1 MSTKT
6 IKQRI
11 ALVAV
16 SALTAGFLSVV
27 AAPVANAA
35 AHAARSDL
43 ACGATTTSS
52 ITLGWTAS
60 GAGDTG
66 GAQASATYSTNGT
79 DYIAMPT
86 TTSAGAGTIITQS
99 GAGTP
104 ALADGVAYS
113 ITIKTLNAGADV
125 SAASNAVTCMVQAGV
140 LHIGTTASTTGA
152 AVASATYANQR
163 AVGWITKSSTNG
175 TSHNSGFTLVGGL
188 VGTGVVY
195 PGAKIPFVAMG
206 STTSGTGV
214 GLTATGGTFDTFVCA
229 NGTAT
234 VNSTGTAAACVS
246 GNGTAAIASGVLNI
260 SAGVGLSASLSA
272 FRGTGVDDSTSPTNG
287 ALMGLWTFTVSSSST
302 VQVYA
307 ASKSTITS
315 QVAIA
320 KGATPSTS
328 VAYDNTD
335 LIQNGSVGYIYVNL
349 KDALSSQILAAS
361 TTSLTATTTA
371 GTIIGH
377 ATAASANSYAATGAL
392 TVITPADAGVYYV
405 VVNQPVANTAGTA
418 TVNISL
424 DGAVIATK
432 TLKWAGDIATLAVD
446 TVNSAS
452 TFIDGA
458 TATAPAA
465 AMYGVA
471 YVAKDAAGNV
481 VTLAAQPSVDSA
493 TGALVGA
500 SVYAVDTLADGGRYQ
515 RTSVGYG
522 FTTMIVPSGLNG
534 AASYR
539 LKLTNAVGTSIYSAV
554 QTVKV
559 SSGGPNSFV
568 ASWDKAQYAPGDIAT
583 LTITVKDAYG
593 NPVGSG
599 TALPGL
605 TAGLI
610 VSTGGLTAVGSA
622 CVDASYTDS
631 AGVKTC
637 KFAAGNTEGSYS
649 YSVDLTTV
657 APQSATIGSLK
668 IAATTAVVS
677 NAQVLQSIV
686 ALIASINKQI
696 QALQALILK
705 KK

>member
-1 MSTKT
+1 M
-6 IKQRI
+6 KQRI

-16 SALTAGFLSVV
+16 SALTAGVLSVV

-35 AHAARSDL
+35 VPAASTL
-43 ACGATTTSS
+43 FVASTATTTGSAVNAANDQAAMRS
-52 ITLGWTAS
+52 LGWIAKTA
-60 GAGDTG
+60 GGTAADAGFEL
-66 GAQASATYSTNGT
+66 
-79 DYIAMPT
+79 
-86 TTSAGAGTIITQS
+86 TS
-99 GAGTP
+99 
-104 ALADGVAYS
+104 GVA
-113 ITIKTLNAGADV
+113 
-125 SAASNAVTCMVQAGV
+125 
-140 LHIGTTASTTGA
+140 TAT
-152 AVASATYANQR
+152 
-163 AVGWITKSSTNG
+163 
-175 TSHNSGFTLVGGL
+175 
-188 VGTGVVY
+188 VY
-195 PGAKIPFVAMG
+195 PGAKIAFAGKNAAAANSGIGFV
-206 STTSGTGV
+206 V
-214 GLTATGGTFDTFVCA
+214 TGGTLSGMVQAATSDSLALNGTSTTAVAYDADNTAEDFGGVFNISAAVGSTATLQAFVGTGIA
-229 NGTAT
+229 GTGTAT
-234 VNSTGTAAACVS
+234 
-246 GNGTAAIASGVLNI
+246 NGTMIGQWV
-260 SAGVGLSASLSA
+260 
-272 FRGTGVDDSTSPTNG
+272 
-287 ALMGLWTFTVSSSST
+287 FTVASSST
-302 VQVYA
+302 VQVYS
-307 ASKSTITS
+307 ASKSIITS

-361 TTSLTATTTA
+361 TTSLTATTSA

-377 ATAASANSYAATGAL
+377 ATGASANSYAATGTL

-446 TVNSAS
+446 PVNSAS

-458 TATAPAA
+458 TATTPATA
-465 AMYGVA
+465 IGNVV

-500 SVYAVDTLADGGRYQ
+500 SVYNANTAANGGEYQ
-515 RTSVGYG
+515 TTARGYG
-522 FTTMIVPSGLNG
+522 YTTMVVPSGLNG

>member
-1 MSTKT
+1 MSNKT

-27 AAPVANAA
+27 AAPVANATA
-35 AHAARSDL
+35 VTTASTAVTVT
-43 ACGATTTSS
+43 ATTTTS
-52 ITLGWTAS
+52 ISLSWTKDANQNS
-60 GAGDTG
+60 M
-66 GAQASATYSTNGT
+66 TYSTNGV

-86 TTSAGAGTIITQS
+86 TTTGTTGTIVTQS

-104 ALADGVAYS
+104 ALADGVVYS
-113 ITIKTLNAGADV
+113 ITLKGIGTTDLTPGPASTAINA
-125 SAASNAVTCMVQAGV
+125 MVQTGV
-140 LHIGTTASTTGA
+140 LHIGTTASTTGS
-152 AVASATYANQR
+152 AVATATHANQR

-175 TSHNSGFTLVGGL
+175 TSHNSGLTLVGGL

-214 GLTATGGTFDTFVCA
+214 GLTATGGTIDTFVCA
-229 NGTAT
+229 SGTAT

-246 GNGTAAIASGVLNI
+246 ADGTASVASGVLNI
-260 SAGVGLSASLSA
+260 SAGVGLSATLSA

-302 VQVYA
+302 VQVYS

-335 LIQNGSVGYIYVNL
+335 LIQNGSVGYIYVAL
-349 KDALSSQILAAS
+349 KDALSSAILAAS
-361 TTSLTATTTA
+361 TTSLTATTSA

-377 ATAASANSYAATGAL
+377 ATAVSANSYAATGLL

-446 TVNSAS
+446 TANSAS

-458 TATAPAA
+458 TATAPTA
-465 AMYGVA
+465 AMGGVV

-481 VTLAAQPSVDSA
+481 VTLGAQPTVDSA

-500 SVYAVDTLADGGRYQ
+500 SVYASDTLAAGGRYQ
-515 RTSVGYG
+515 RNSVGYG
-522 FTTMIVPSGLNG
+522 ITTMVVPSGLNG

-559 SSGGPNSFV
+559 SKGGPNSFV

-583 LTITVKDAYG
+583 LTITVKDIYG
-593 NPVGSG
+593 NLVGAG

-610 VSTGGLTAVGSA
+610 VSTGGLTAVGST

-631 AGVKTC
+631 SGVKTC

-649 YSVDLTTV
+649 YSIDLDTV
-657 APQSATIGSLK
+657 TAQSATIGSLK
-668 IAATTAVVS
+668 IAATSATVS
-677 NAQVLQSIV
+677 NADVLKSIV

>member
-1 MSTKT
+1 
-6 IKQRI
+6 
-11 ALVAV
+11 
-16 SALTAGFLSVV
+16 
-27 AAPVANAA
+27 
-35 AHAARSDL
+35 
-43 ACGATTTSS
+43 
-52 ITLGWTAS
+52 
-60 GAGDTG
+60 
-66 GAQASATYSTNGT
+66 
-79 DYIAMPT
+79 MPT
-86 TTSAGAGTIITQS
+86 TTSGGSGTIVTQS
-99 GAGTP
+99 ITDTP

-113 ITIKTLNAGADV
+113 ITIKTKNAGNET
-125 SAASNAVTCMVQAGV
+125 SAASNAVSCMVQAGV

-163 AVGWITKSSTNG
+163 AVGWITKTSTNG
-175 TSHNSGFTLVGGL
+175 TSHNSGLTLVGGL

-195 PGAKIPFVAMG
+195 PGAKVPFVAVG

-214 GLTATGGTFDTFVCA
+214 GLTATGGTIDTFVCA

-234 VNSTGTAAACVS
+234 VNATGTAAACVS
-246 GNGTAAIASGVLNI
+246 SNTTAAVMSGVLNI
-260 SAGVGLSASLSA
+260 SATVGSTASLSA
-272 FRGTGVDDSTSPTNG
+272 FRGTGVDDSSSPTNG

-302 VQVYA
+302 VQVYNA
-307 ASKSTITS
+307 GQSQITS
-315 QVAIA
+315 QAAIA

-335 LIQNGSVGYIYVNL
+335 LIENGSVGYIYVAL
-349 KDALSSQILAAS
+349 KDALGSALLAAS
-361 TTSLTATTTA
+361 NTSLTATTSA

-392 TVITPADAGVYYV
+392 TVISLNNAGVYYV

-446 TVNSAS
+446 PTNSAS

-458 TATAPAA
+458 TATSPAT
-465 AMYGVA
+465 AMANVI

-481 VTLAAQPSVDSA
+481 VTLAAQPTVDSA

-500 SVYAVDTLADGGRYQ
+500 SVYNLDTLANGGRYQ

-522 FTTMIVPSGLNG
+522 ITTMIVPSGLQG

-539 LKLTNAVGTSIYSAV
+539 LKLTNAVGTSIFSAV

-559 SSGGPNSFV
+559 SLGGPNSFV
-568 ASWDKAQYAPGDIAT
+568 ASWDKASYAPGDIAT
-583 LTITVKDAYG
+583 LTLTVKDAYG

-610 VSTGGLTAVGSA
+610 VSTGGFTSVGGA

-637 KFAAGNTEGSYS
+637 KFAAGNDEGSYS
-649 YSVDLTTV
+649 YSIDLNTV
-657 APQSATIGSLK
+657 APQSATVGAIK
-668 IAATTAVVS
+668 IAATTATVS
-677 NAQVLQSIV
+677 NADVLKSIV

-696 QALQALILK
+696 QALQKLILK
-705 KK
+705 R

>member
-1 MSTKT
+1 MSNKT
-6 IKQRI
+6 MKQRI

-16 SALTAGFLSVV
+16 TALTAGFLSVV

-35 AHAARSDL
+35 VVADDSM
-43 ACGATTTSS
+43 S
-52 ITLGWTAS
+52 IG
-60 GAGDTG
+60 
-66 GAQASATYSTNGT
+66 
-79 DYIAMPT
+79 
-86 TTSAGAGTIITQS
+86 
-99 GAGTP
+99 
-104 ALADGVAYS
+104 
-113 ITIKTLNAGADV
+113 IK
-125 SAASNAVTCMVQAGV
+125 
-140 LHIGTTASTTGA
+140 ASTTGSADA
-152 AVASATYANQR
+152 ASGDTTNNTS
-163 AVGWITKSSTNG
+163 VGWIAKTGG
-175 TSHNSGFTLVGGL
+175 TTSAIAATALSATAGAPVTAS
-188 VGTGVVY
+188 VY
-195 PGAKIPFVAMG
+195 PGAAISFG
-206 STTSGTGV
+206 STTNATASTSAGFVVTGGYITDLGAAGTGATTAINGTSTTAVAIQSSTNKVTGYGVFKITAPV
-214 GLTATGGTFDTFVCA
+214 GSTATLAVY
-229 NGTAT
+229 
-234 VNSTGTAAACVS
+234 
-246 GNGTAAIASGVLNI
+246 
-260 SAGVGLSASLSA
+260 
-272 FRGTGVDDSTSPTNG
+272 RGTGITGTSSATNG
-287 ALMGLWTFTVSSSST
+287 SLVSIWTFTVTASST
-302 VQVYA
+302 VQVYS
-307 ASKSTITS
+307 ASKSIITS
-315 QVAIA
+315 QAAIA

-361 TTSLTATTTA
+361 TTSLTATTSA

-481 VTLAAQPSVDSA
+481 VTLSAQPTVDSA

-500 SVYAVDTLADGGRYQ
+500 SVYNADTYANGGNYQ
-515 RTSVGYG
+515 TTARGYG

-559 SSGGPNSFV
+559 SNGGPNSFV

-593 NPVGSG
+593 NPVGAG

-605 TAGLI
+605 TNNLI
-610 VSTGGLTAVGSA
+610 VSTAGFTAVGSA

-649 YSVDLTTV
+649 YSVDLNTV

-668 IAATTAVVS
+668 IAATTATVS

>member
-1 MSTKT
+1 MSNKT
-6 IKQRI
+6 MKQRI
-11 ALVAV
+11 AVVAV

-35 AHAARSDL
+35 VPAASTL
-43 ACGATTTSS
+43 FVASTATTTGSAVNADNDQGNMKS
-52 ITLGWTAS
+52 LGWIAKTA
-60 GAGDTG
+60 GGTAAG
-66 GAQASATYSTNGT
+66 N
-79 DYIAMPT
+79 
-86 TTSAGAGTIITQS
+86 
-99 GAGTP
+99 
-104 ALADGVAYS
+104 
-113 ITIKTLNAGADV
+113 
-125 SAASNAVTCMVQAGV
+125 
-140 LHIGTTASTTGA
+140 
-152 AVASATYANQR
+152 
-163 AVGWITKSSTNG
+163 
-175 TSHNSGFTLVGGL
+175 GFTL
-188 VGTGVVY
+188 TSGVATATVY
-195 PGAKIPFVAMG
+195 PGAKIAFAAANAAAANSGIGFV
-206 STTSGTGV
+206 V
-214 GLTATGGTFDTFVCA
+214 TGGTISGLAGYTTVPGTIA
-229 NGTAT
+229 LNGT
-234 VNSTGTAAACVS
+234 SITAVGYDADEDS
-246 GNGTAAIASGVLNI
+246 DNLGGVFNI
-260 SAGVGLSASLSA
+260 SAAVGSTATLQA
-272 FRGTGVDDSTSPTNG
+272 FVGTGIAGTSTATNG
-287 ALMGLWTFTVSSSST
+287 TMIGQWTFTVASSST
-302 VQVYA
+302 VQVYS
-307 ASKSTITS
+307 ASKSIITS
-315 QVAIA
+315 QAAIA

-361 TTSLTATTTA
+361 TTSLTATTSA

-392 TVITPADAGVYYV
+392 TVITPANAGVYYV

-458 TATAPAA
+458 TATTPAA

-500 SVYAVDTLADGGRYQ
+500 SVYNADTYANGGNYQ
-515 RTSVGYG
+515 TTARGYG

-568 ASWDKAQYAPGDIAT
+568 ASWDKASYAPGDIAI

-593 NPVGSG
+593 NLVGAG

-605 TAGLI
+605 TNNLI
-610 VSTGGLTAVGSA
+610 VSTAGFTAVGSA

-637 KFAAGNTEGSYS
+637 KFAAGNTEGAYS

-668 IAATTAVVS
+668 IAATSATVS

>member
-6 IKQRI
+6 IRKRI
-11 ALVAV
+11 AVVAV
-16 SALTAGFLSVV
+16 SALTAGVISVV

-35 AHAARSDL
+35 V
-43 ACGATTTSS
+43 
-52 ITLGWTAS
+52 
-60 GAGDTG
+60 
-66 GAQASATYSTNGT
+66 
-79 DYIAMPT
+79 PT
-86 TTSAGAGTIITQS
+86 TGLTFIEG
-99 GAGTP
+99 
-104 ALADGVAYS
+104 
-113 ITIKTLNAGADV
+113 
-125 SAASNAVTCMVQAGV
+125 
-140 LHIGTTASTTGA
+140 TASTTG
-152 AVASATYANQR
+152 SGFSTGSDQATMGSVGFITRTN
-163 AVGWITKSSTNG
+163 AVGTAADG
-175 TSHNSGFTLVGGL
+175 GFTVGSG
-188 VGTGVVY
+188 GVLTAQVY
-195 PGAKIPFVAMG
+195 PNAQIAFAASS
-206 STTSGTGV
+206 STTSGDSLGITV
-214 GLTATGGTFDTFVCA
+214 TGGTIGQFVCTNA
-229 NGTAT
+229 GTASINGTNT
-234 VNSTGTAAACVS
+234 VAACVQ
-246 GNGTAAIASGVLNI
+246 ASTTMS
-260 SAGVGLSASLSA
+260 SAGLVVTAPSTVGSVVTVS
-272 FRGTGVDDSTSPTNG
+272 FFKGTGIAGTSTATNG
-287 ALMGLWTFTVSSSST
+287 ALLATHVLTVAASSA
-302 VQVYA
+302 VQVYSA
-307 ASKSTITS
+307 ATSVITT
-315 QVAIA
+315 QAAIA

-335 LIQNGSVGYIYVNL
+335 VIDNGSVGYIYVDLN
-349 KDALSSQILAAS
+349 DALGSALLAAS
-361 TTSLTATTTA
+361 NSSLTATTSA

-377 ATAASANSYAATGAL
+377 ATAASANSYAATSAL
-392 TVITPADAGVYYV
+392 SVIALNNTGVYYI

-446 TVNSAS
+446 PTNSAS

-458 TATAPAA
+458 TATTPAGA
-465 AMYGVA
+465 IGNVI

-481 VTLAAQPSVDSA
+481 VNLSAQPTVDSA

-500 SVYAVDTLADGGRYQ
+500 SVYNGDTLASGGRYQ

-522 FTTMIVPSGLNG
+522 ITTTVVPSGLNG

-539 LKLTNAVGTSIYSAV
+539 LKLTNALGTSIYSPV

-568 ASWDKAQYAPGDIAT
+568 ASWDKASYTPGDIAT

-593 NPVGSG
+593 NPVGKG

-610 VSTGGLTAVGSA
+610 VSSGGFTAVGSA
-622 CVDASYTDS
+622 CVDASTTDS
-631 AGVKTC
+631 AGAVTC

-668 IAATTAVVS
+668 IAASTATVT
-677 NAQVLQSIV
+677 NAEVLKSIV

-696 QALQALILK
+696 QALQKLILK
-705 KK
+705 R

>member
-1 MSTKT
+1 M
-6 IKQRI
+6 KQRI
-11 ALVAV
+11 AVVAV
-16 SALTAGFLSVV
+16 SALTAGVLSVV

-35 AHAARSDL
+35 VPAASTL
-43 ACGATTTSS
+43 FVSSTATTTGSAVNADNDQTTMKS
-52 ITLGWTAS
+52 LGWIAKTSGGTAAGNGFTLTS
-60 GAGDTG
+60 GVATATVYAGAKIAFAGSNAAAANSGIGFVVTG
-66 GAQASATYSTNGT
+66 GTLSGLAGYTEVPDTRVLNGTSTTAVGYDADADSDNFGGVFNISAPVGSTATLQAFVGTGIVSTATATNGT
-79 DYIAMPT
+79 M
-86 TTSAGAGTIITQS
+86 
-99 GAGTP
+99 
-104 ALADGVAYS
+104 
-113 ITIKTLNAGADV
+113 
-125 SAASNAVTCMVQAGV
+125 
-140 LHIGTTASTTGA
+140 IGQWVFTVAST
-152 AVASATYANQR
+152 
-163 AVGWITKSSTNG
+163 
-175 TSHNSGFTLVGGL
+175 
-188 VGTGVVY
+188 
-195 PGAKIPFVAMG
+195 
-206 STTSGTGV
+206 
-214 GLTATGGTFDTFVCA
+214 
-229 NGTAT
+229 
-234 VNSTGTAAACVS
+234 
-246 GNGTAAIASGVLNI
+246 
-260 SAGVGLSASLSA
+260 
-272 FRGTGVDDSTSPTNG
+272 
-287 ALMGLWTFTVSSSST
+287 ST
-302 VQVYA
+302 VQVYS

-349 KDALSSQILAAS
+349 KDALGSQILAAS
-361 TTSLTATTTA
+361 TTSLTATTSA

-452 TFIDGA
+452 SFIDGA
-458 TATAPAA
+458 TATAPVAA
-465 AMYGVA
+465 KYGVV

-481 VTLAAQPSVDSA
+481 VTLAAQPTVDSA

-500 SVYAVDTLADGGRYQ
+500 SVYNLSVLADGGEYQ
-515 RTSVGYG
+515 TTARGYG
-522 FTTMIVPSGLNG
+522 YTTMIVPSGLNG

-568 ASWDKAQYAPGDIAT
+568 ASWDKAQYAPGDIAILT
-583 LTITVKDAYG
+583 LTVKDAYG
-593 NPVGSG
+593 NPVGAG

-605 TAGLI
+605 TNNLI
-610 VSTGGLTAVGSA
+610 VSTAGFTAVGSA

-637 KFAAGNTEGSYS
+637 KFAAGNTEGAYS
-649 YSVDLTTV
+649 YSVDLNTV

>member
-6 IKQRI
+6 MKQRI
-11 ALVAV
+11 ALVAA

-35 AHAARSDL
+35 AVTAAAADL
-43 ACGATTTSS
+43 AVASSTTTSIS
-52 ITLGWTAS
+52 LTWTAI
-60 GAGDTG
+60 TN
-66 GAQASATYSTNGT
+66 QASVTYSTDGGVS
-79 DYIAMPT
+79 YLAMPT
-86 TTSAGAGTIITQS
+86 TTTAGAGTIIRQS
-99 GAGTP
+99 GSAT
-104 ALADGVAYS
+104 ALADGVIYA
-113 ITIKTLNAGADV
+113 ITIKGIGTGDV
-125 SAASNAVTCMVQAGV
+125 TPGPASNSINAMIQTGV
-140 LHIGTTASTTGA
+140 LHIGTTPSTTGA
-152 AVASATYANQR
+152 AVATATHANQR

-175 TSHNSGFTLVGGL
+175 TTFNSGSTLAGGL
-188 VGTGVVY
+188 VGTAVVY

-206 STTSGTGV
+206 SVTSATGV
-214 GLTATGGTFDTFVCA
+214 ALTATGGTIDSFVCA
-229 NGTAT
+229 NGVAT
-234 VNSTGTAAACVS
+234 VNSTGTAAACFSDDADV
-246 GNGTAAIASGVLNI
+246 AIASGVLNI

-272 FRGTGVDDSTSPTNG
+272 FRGTGVTSSTSPTNG
-287 ALMGLWTFTVSSSST
+287 ALMGLWTFTVSSSNT

-315 QVAIA
+315 QVAVL
-320 KGATPSTS
+320 KGATPGGIL
-328 VAYDNTD
+328 AYDNTD
-335 LIQNGSVGYIYVNL
+335 LIENGSVGVIYVAL
-349 KDALSSQILAAS
+349 KDALSSAILAAS

-392 TVITPADAGVYYV
+392 TVITPADTGVYYI

-446 TVNSAS
+446 PTNSAS

-458 TATAPAA
+458 TATVPATA
-465 AMYGVA
+465 IGNVV

-481 VTLAAQPSVDSA
+481 VTLAAQPTVDSA

-500 SVYAVDTLADGGRYQ
+500 SVYNADTQTAGGRFQ
-515 RTSVGYG
+515 RNSVGYG
-522 FTTMIVPSGLNG
+522 NTTMIVPSGLNG

-559 SSGGPNSFV
+559 SLGGPNSFV
-568 ASWDKAQYAPGDIAT
+568 ASWDKASYAPGDIAT

-593 NPVGSG
+593 NTVGKG

-605 TAGLI
+605 TLGLI
-610 VSTGGLTAVGSA
+610 VSTAGLTSVGGA

-631 AGVKTC
+631 AGAVTC
-637 KFAAGNTEGSYS
+637 KFAAGNDEGSYS
-649 YSVDLTTV
+649 YSIDLDTV
-657 APQSATIGSLK
+657 TAQSATVGALK
-668 IAATTAVVS
+668 IAATSATVS
-677 NAQVLQSIV
+677 NADVLKSIV

-696 QALQALILK
+696 QALQKLILARR
-705 KK
+705 

>member
-1 MSTKT
+1 M
-6 IKQRI
+6 KQRI
-11 ALVAV
+11 ALVAA

-27 AAPVANAA
+27 SAPVANAA
-35 AHAARSDL
+35 PHAARTDL
-43 ACGATTTSS
+43 ACAATTTSS
-52 ITLGWTAS
+52 ISLTWTAA

-66 GAQASATYSTNGT
+66 GAQASVTYSTNGT

-86 TTSAGAGTIITQS
+86 TTSGGSGTIVTQS
-99 GAGTP
+99 ITDTP

-113 ITIKTLNAGADV
+113 ITIKTKNAGNET

-140 LHIGTTASTTGA
+140 LHIGTTASTTGG
-152 AVASATYANQR
+152 AVATATYANQR
-163 AVGWITKSSTNG
+163 AVGWITKTSTNG
-175 TSHNSGFTLVGGL
+175 TSHNSGLTLVGGL

-195 PGAKIPFVAMG
+195 PGAKVPFVAMG

-214 GLTATGGTFDTFVCA
+214 GLTVTGGTLDTIVCA

-234 VNSTGTAAACVS
+234 VNATGTSAACVS
-246 GNGTAAIASGVLNI
+246 GNTTASIISGVFNI
-260 SAGVGLSASLSA
+260 SAAVSSTATISA
-272 FRGTGVDDSTSPTNG
+272 FRGTDVNDSTSPTNG
-287 ALMGLWTFTVSSSST
+287 ALMGSWALTVSSSST
-302 VQVYA
+302 VQVYS
-307 ASKSTITS
+307 ASKSIITT
-315 QVAIA
+315 QAAID

-328 VAYDNTD
+328 VTYDNTD
-335 LIQNGSVGYIYVNL
+335 LIQNGKVGYIYVAL
-349 KDALSSQILAAS
+349 KDALSSAILAAS

-392 TVITPADAGVYYV
+392 TVISPADAGIYYV

-446 TVNSAS
+446 PTNSAS

-458 TATAPAA
+458 TATSPTA
-465 AMYGVA
+465 AMGNVI

-481 VTLAAQPSVDSA
+481 VTLAAQPTVDSA

-500 SVYAVDTLADGGRYQ
+500 SVYNADVLADGGRYQ

-522 FTTMIVPSGLNG
+522 ITTMIVPSGLQG

-554 QTVKV
+554 QNVKV
-559 SSGGPNSFV
+559 SLGGPNSFV
-568 ASWDKAQYAPGDIAT
+568 ASWDKASYAPGDIAT
-583 LTITVKDAYG
+583 LTLTVKDAYG
-593 NPVGSG
+593 NPVGAG

-610 VSTGGLTAVGSA
+610 VSTAGFTSVGGA

-637 KFAAGNTEGSYS
+637 KFAAGNDEGSYS
-649 YSVDLTTV
+649 YSVDLNTV
-657 APQSATIGSLK
+657 APQSATVGAIK

-677 NAQVLQSIV
+677 NADVLKSIV

-696 QALQALILK
+696 QALQKLILK
-705 KK
+705 R